1 MIQEPADLGS
11 LTCMGSLLF
20 CCAFFC
26 GCWGRLLSTSTGG
39 SLRAGTAMLGCGA
52 GLKTKAEDWNKSAEP
67 DLFLEGDGFCEASL
81 GVSGCSCGFAI
92 AGFCGCGD
100 GFAGMGTAIGLAW
113 PPCFCACCARYA
125 AYCVQKCM
133 SYQLE

>member
-11 LTCMGSLLF
+11 LTGMGSLLF

-52 GLKTKAEDWNKSAEP
+52 GLKTKAVDWNKSAEP
-67 DLFLEGDGFCEASL
+67 DLFLKGDGDGFCEASL
-81 GVSGCSCGFAI
+81 GVSGCSGGFAMS
-92 AGFCGCGD
+92 GFCGD
-100 GFAGMGTAIGLAW
+100 GFAAAGAAIGLGW
-113 PPCFCACCARYA
+113 PPPCFCACCARYA
-125 AYCVQKCM
+125 AYCVQELA
-133 SYQLE
+133 Y